1 VDKDDRDDRPGSTQ
15 NEENFRF
22 PPGLD
27 NMDDT
32 MTSKFFVAFLAFAF
46 LLIGQAYA
54 QDAVCPETISQGGNT
69 ESSTNFTL
77 SCSVGGIVGTT
88 MSTNFTAAD
97 GYMAQTLAG
106 CNCVPCADFIE
117 NVCTQLTANLPTT
130 FVDLQAVT
138 QQLLTAA
145 NLFSVSICADGSSGS
160 TNSEDCAA
168 YIQGLLA
175 P

>member
-1 VDKDDRDDRPGSTQ
+1 
-15 NEENFRF
+15 
-22 PPGLD
+22 
-27 NMDDT
+27 
-32 MTSKFFVAFLAFAF
+32 MTSKSFVAFLAFAF

-69 ESSTNFTL
+69 ESSANFTL

-138 QQLLTAA
+138 QQLRK
-145 NLFSVSICADGSSGS
+145 
-160 TNSEDCAA
+160 NSRK
-168 YIQGLLA
+168 
-175 P
+175 

>member
-1 VDKDDRDDRPGSTQ
+1 
-15 NEENFRF
+15 
-22 PPGLD
+22 
-27 NMDDT
+27 MDDA
-32 MTSKFFVAFLAFAF
+32 MTSKFYVAFLAFAF

-97 GYMAQTLAG
+97 GYMAQTQAG
-106 CNCVPCADFIE
+106 CNCVPCADFID

-130 FVDLQAVT
+130 FTDLQAVA
-138 QQLLTAA
+138 QQLLNAA
-145 NLFSVSICADGSSGS
+145 NLFNVNICGDGSSGS
-160 TNSEDCAA
+160 TSSEACAA
-168 YIQGLLA
+168 YILGILA